1 MVIPVPPLSE
11 QCRIV
16 ARVEALMALCDSL
29 EEQISAA
36 QAEGSRFLDAVLR
49 QTLNDVAGERIA
61 ASVWQSEPSIP
72 CD

>member
-1 MVIPVPPLSE
+1 
-11 QCRIV
+11 
-16 ARVEALMALCDSL
+16 MALCDSL